1 MKKHPVEILAETQGM
16 NGYQFIDWLKER
28 TDSEFE
34 GLVKLSLSLVSNI
47 EDEKKR
53 REVQP

>member
-1 MKKHPVEILAETQGM
+1 M